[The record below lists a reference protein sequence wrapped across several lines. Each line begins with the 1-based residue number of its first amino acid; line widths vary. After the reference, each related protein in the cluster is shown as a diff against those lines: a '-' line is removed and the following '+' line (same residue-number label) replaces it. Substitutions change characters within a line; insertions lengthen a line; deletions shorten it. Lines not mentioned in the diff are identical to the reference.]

1 VEGIEPTN
9 TAAVRALYS
18 AVILRKLI
26 LGTPSSRGSR
36 YLVRIL
42 SVSDTCRLQKRIAY
56 EYLIGVMKAKFA
68 GETAPSLLPLIEDHA
83 AAT

>member
-1 VEGIEPTN
+1 MEGIEPTN

-26 LGTPSSRGSR
+26 LGTQSSRGTR

-42 SVSDTCRLQKRIAY
+42 SVSDTCRLQKRNAY
-56 EYLIGVMKAKFA
+56 EYLIDVMKAKFA
-68 GETAPSLLPLIEDHA
+68 
-83 AAT
+83 